1 LRNHSFEYPLT
12 FAGRKDPGVRIAL
25 ISDMHGNDVA
35 FAAAVRDLERVGV
48 ERVVCLGDALQGG
61 AQPAQTCARL
71 RELGCDVVLGNADAF
86 LLEVPADSP
95 EPVTERLLEV
105 RDWTLRELGDDG
117 LELIRSFTPTVEVD
131 GEARILC
138 FHGSPRSYDDVLIP
152 ELEEASLE
160 PFLGHGRYDL
170 LAGGHTHKQWSR
182 VIDGALFV
190 NPGSVGLAYDHHQA
204 GVAADGQRQPQEDFK
219 LSPVAEYAIVF
230 VDHLGVGVEFRRVP
244 YSYEE
249 LQAAILESGRPYAAE
264 FAAEWRRPA
273 DG

>member
-1 LRNHSFEYPLT
+1 MRV
-12 FAGRKDPGVRIAL
+12 VRIAL

-71 RELGCDVVLGNADAF
+71 RELACDVVLGNADAF

-95 EPVTERLLEV
+95 EPLTERTLEV
-105 RDWTLRELGDDG
+105 RDWTLRELGDGG

-131 GEARILC
+131 GEAKILC

-182 VIDGALFV
+182 VLDGALFV
-190 NPGSVGLAYDHHQA
+190 NPGSVGLAYDHHQ
-204 GVAADGQRQPQEDFK
+204 PQEDFK
-219 LSPVAEYAIVF
+219 LTPVAEYAIVF
-230 VDHLGVGVEFRRVP
+230 VDPVGIGVEFRRVP
-244 YSYEE
+244 YAYEE
-249 LQAAILESGRPYAAE
+249 LQAAILGSGRPHAAE

>member
-1 LRNHSFEYPLT
+1 
-12 FAGRKDPGVRIAL
+12 VRIAL
-25 ISDMHGNDVA
+25 ISDLHGNDVA

-61 AQPAQTCARL
+61 AQPAETCARL
-71 RELGCDVVLGNADAF
+71 RELACDVVLGNADAF
-86 LLEVPADSP
+86 LLEVTTDSP
-95 EPVTERLLEV
+95 EPVTERLLQV
-105 RDWTLRELGDDG
+105 RDWTLRQLGDDG
-117 LELIRSFTPTVEVD
+117 LELIRSFTPTVDVG
-131 GEARILC
+131 GEARMLC

-152 ELEEASLE
+152 ELEGGSLE

-190 NPGSVGLAYDHHQA
+190 NPGSVGLAYDHHQ
-204 GVAADGQRQPQEDFK
+204 PQDDFR
-219 LSPVAEYAIVF
+219 LTPVAEYAIVF
-230 VDHLGVGVEFRRVP
+230 VDRLGVGVEFRRVQ

-249 LQAAILESGRPYAAE
+249 LQAAILESGRPHAAE
-264 FAAEWRRPA
+264 FAAEWRTPA